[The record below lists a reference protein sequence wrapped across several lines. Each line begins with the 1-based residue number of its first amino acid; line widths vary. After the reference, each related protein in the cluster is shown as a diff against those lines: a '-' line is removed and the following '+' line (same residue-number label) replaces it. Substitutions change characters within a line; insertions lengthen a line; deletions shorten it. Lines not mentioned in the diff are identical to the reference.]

1 MSTFDPDALECLA
14 AIVEEGGFER
24 AAQRLSITQSAVSQR
39 LRALEAQ
46 VGTVLIVRSRPLK
59 PTSAGQLLLKH
70 TKQMRLLRADLER
83 DLKELAP
90 SSTGGAREEER
101 ISIAVNADSIATW
114 ALPALDELARQGLPM
129 EIIADDQDFTQ
140 EWLREGQV
148 LGCVTTLKQALRGCK
163 VVPLG
168 AMEYVA
174 VAQADYAR
182 QHFPKGLGPHNFRD
196 VPFIAFNRKDDMQ
209 SEFVGKAF
217 GLKRVALNQL
227 FVPSSEGQVRA
238 VLAGWGASV
247 VPELLA
253 RGLLEQGRLVNI
265 APSCTLPIQLY
276 WHCWN
281 LESEVLDTLTAALTQ
296 AAGTALRGASG
307 RHGRRAPAAFRAAP
321 APWLRR
327 TVLRR
332 APAPCLRDR
341 APAPRHARCPMRPAA
356 RMKAWRSVNTGIRR
370 EGSRPAGWRA
380 SIWLWMS
387 SRARSL
393 PGSLNTG
400 ILNQGMVGSL
410 SSRRPWIQL
419 STSARWPLWKATSAS
434 VRSAGSPCGSTTQ
447 LLVQPLRCQRGQP
460 PEEVR
465 LAGCGDGEHQ
475 RRGGG
480 AEPRE
485 GWGPDCPVHHGLRC

>member
-70 TKQMRLLRADLER
+70 TKQLRLLRADLER

-114 ALPALDELARQGLPM
+114 ALPALNDLARQGLPM
-129 EIIADDQDFTQ
+129 EIITDDQDFTH

-168 AMEYVA
+168 AMDYVA
-174 VAQADYAR
+174 VAQANYAAE
-182 QHFPKGLGPHNFRD
+182 HCPKGLGPHNFRE

-209 SEFVGKAF
+209 SEFVSKAF
-217 GLKRVALNQL
+217 GLKRVTLSQL

-238 VLAGWGASV
+238 VLSGWGVSV

-253 RGLLEQGRLVNI
+253 RGLLQQGELVDI
-265 APSCTLPIQLY
+265 APSFKLPIQLY

-281 LESEVLDTLTAALTQ
+281 LESEVLDHLTAALTN
-296 AAGTALRGASG
+296 AAG
-307 RHGRRAPAAFRAAP
+307 
-321 APWLRR
+321 R
-327 TVLRR
+327 TL
-332 APAPCLRDR
+332 
-341 APAPRHARCPMRPAA
+341 
-356 RMKAWRSVNTGIRR
+356 
-370 EGSRPAGWRA
+370 
-380 SIWLWMS
+380 
-387 SRARSL
+387 
-393 PGSLNTG
+393 
-400 ILNQGMVGSL
+400 
-410 SSRRPWIQL
+410 
-419 STSARWPLWKATSAS
+419 SAR
-434 VRSAGSPCGSTTQ
+434 
-447 LLVQPLRCQRGQP
+447 
-460 PEEVR
+460 
-465 LAGCGDGEHQ
+465 
-475 RRGGG
+475 
-480 AEPRE
+480 
-485 GWGPDCPVHHGLRC
+485 